1 MREITKW
8 KKFLKMLSI
17 EHMINW
23 IKLFLYEN
31 KIIEFG
37 NNAFSQLEALQSLQL
52 DSNEINHINENSSDN
67 YLDLFLNNCL
77 LNSSSFE
84 KKAFNNLKRPTILRL
99 NFGSNSNNITFL
111 DQHTFEEFLNNND
124 RKGI

>member
-1 MREITKW
+1 M
-8 KKFLKMLSI
+8 
-17 EHMINW
+17 
-23 IKLFLYEN
+23 
-31 KIIEFG
+31 
-37 NNAFSQLEALQSLQL
+37 EALQSLQL

-99 NFGSNSNNITFL
+99 NFGRNSNNITFL

-124 RKGI
+124 RKGIEYY